1 VHSTRIFERLR
12 ALKEFEKQHLGVLAS
27 VEDQNLVR
35 EIGYHQSLG
44 APLTLKQLFLQDIG
58 SVATVQRRLR
68 RLRQL
73 GVLEQR
79 RSRSDRRAVEVMLKP
94 KYVVLFRRYGELMFQ
109 TPGYR
114 HVCGL
119 YGDDATL
126 HETTAAFLAEG
137 LKSGNRCVLMS
148 SPATSEAVLG
158 ELERRQKGSRGK
170 VIVRDYADSLD
181 VQMAQFEQLLS
192 GGRRGDS
199 VRIAGEV
206 VRSLEK
212 GMSADDVMAYERR
225 IEGHRREAGVQV
237 LCQYD
242 VRRFSGED
250 ILRSLECHAGGGSP
264 VLPGR
269 RNFPNQLK

>member
-1 VHSTRIFERLR
+1 MDVFRKLR
-12 ALKEFEKQHLGVLAS
+12 ALKDFEREQLGVLVS
-27 VEDQNLVR
+27 VEDHHLVR
-35 EIGYHQSLG
+35 EIGFHQAG
-44 APLTLKQLFLQDIG
+44 RAPLTLKQLFLLNIS

-79 RSRSDRRAVEVMLKP
+79 RSLSDRRVVEVMLKP
-94 KYVVLFRRYGELMFQ
+94 KYVKLFGRYGELMSQ

-119 YGDDATL
+119 YRGAAAL

-137 LKSGNRCVLMS
+137 LKSGDRCVLMS
-148 SPATSEAVLG
+148 SPATSEAILG
-158 ELERRQKGSRGK
+158 ALERQQKGSRGK
-170 VIVRDYADSLD
+170 VIVRDYAGSLD
-181 VQMAQFEQLLS
+181 AQMAHFEQLLS
-192 GGRRGDS
+192 GGRRGDA

-206 VRSLEK
+206 ARALEK

-225 IEGHRREAGVQV
+225 IEGHRREARVQV

-264 VLPGR
+264 VLRGR
-269 RNFPNQLK
+269 RNFPS